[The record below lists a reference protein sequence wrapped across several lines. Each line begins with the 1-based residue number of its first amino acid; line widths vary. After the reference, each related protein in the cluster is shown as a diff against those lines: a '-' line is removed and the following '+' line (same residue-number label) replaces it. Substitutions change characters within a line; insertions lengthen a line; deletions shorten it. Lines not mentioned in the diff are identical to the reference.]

1 MVLAMVRGFRHLK
14 IIEFDRIAASEP
26 WERRKLSFPRT
37 PEFVLFRFNPRHR
50 LNAHTSMNP
59 TDPHMFQVTKD
70 RLRRPSN
77 RERQTAN
84 RYASLRLAILSA
96 YAAIAACIGCHMSAP
111 IYVWKS
117 PPMNHGGAM
126 TIAVGPIGGDLPIA
140 EKLDQAMIASRPQSM
155 PQLAVLYPDQ
165 LARSGGIQ
173 LVAYDG
179 QPSEMAMLGAARR
192 VGANYVLSGHIVQ
205 HQLESPEDRESTKQ
219 PWYRFLKRPPT
230 PERMMVRWS
239 LYETTTGKRVL
250 EQNVEMNRTDAEK
263 TYPDLAF
270 QPTGDLKVIAACA
283 RKSWEMVVPT
293 THATEASLALPWF
306 SLGSTQVRKGNAY
319 AKLGRWEDAERE
331 WQEAADQHPWNTAAW
346 TNLSIAAVAHEDFEL
361 ASSRLKHANTTVWP
375 GDETA
380 KTKSWIEKHQ
390 REYVSSFNPNNA
402 PPIRYYPNGAPRPS
416 MLGPFPRNP
425 SNAPPGNPALLNT
438 GEENSANQV
447 SVSNIKPKSLDEQPW
462 YTVLPFVPPPGWTW
476 KQWWSQPLG
485 W

>member
-1 MVLAMVRGFRHLK
+1 MLLVMVRGFRHPE

-50 LNAHTSMNP
+50 LNAHTSMNS
-59 TDPHMFQVTKD
+59 TDPHMFQVPKD
-70 RLRRPSN
+70 RLRQPSN
-77 RERQTAN
+77 PERQTAY
-84 RYASLRLAILSA
+84 RHAPLRLAILSA

-117 PPMNHGGAM
+117 PPMNHGGVM

-219 PWYRFLKRPPT
+219 PWYRFLRRPPT

-293 THATEASLALPWF
+293 TYATEASLALPWF

-402 PPIRYYPNGAPRPS
+402 PPTRYYPNGAPRPS

>member
-1 MVLAMVRGFRHLK
+1 M
-14 IIEFDRIAASEP
+14 
-26 WERRKLSFPRT
+26 
-37 PEFVLFRFNPRHR
+37 
-50 LNAHTSMNP
+50 
-59 TDPHMFQVTKD
+59 DPHMFQSSKSRV
-70 RLRRPSN
+70 RQQSN
-77 RERQTAN
+77 QQQMPADC
-84 RYASLRLAILSA
+84 SVFLRLALLPLC
-96 YAAIAACIGCHMSAP
+96 AAIATCFGCRMSAP

-117 PPMNHGGAM
+117 PPIDHGAAM

-140 EKLDQAMIASRPQSM
+140 EKMDQAMIASRPQSM

-165 LARSGGIQ
+165 LARRGGIQ

-179 QPSEMAMLGAARR
+179 QPSEMATLGAARR
-192 VGANYVLSGHIVQ
+192 VGANYVLAGHIVQ
-205 HQLESPEDRESTKQ
+205 HQLDYPDEKEASKQ
-219 PWYRFLKRPPT
+219 PWYRILKRPPP
-230 PERMMVRWS
+230 PERMTVRWS
-239 LYETTTGKRVL
+239 LYETATGKRVL

-361 ASSRLKHANTTVWP
+361 ASSRLKHANTSIWP
-375 GDETA
+375 GDETS
-380 KTKSWIEKHQ
+380 KTKAWIEKHH
-390 REYVSSFNPNNA
+390 REYAASFNPNNA
-402 PPIRYYPNGAPRPS
+402 PPTRFYPNGAPRPS
-416 MLGPFPRNP
+416 MLNPFPKNQVTP
-425 SNAPPGNPALLNT
+425 PPGNPALLDGGDN
-438 GEENSANQV
+438 NPANQV

-462 YTVLPFVPPPGWTW
+462 YTVLPFIPPPGWTW

>member
-1 MVLAMVRGFRHLK
+1 
-14 IIEFDRIAASEP
+14 
-26 WERRKLSFPRT
+26 
-37 PEFVLFRFNPRHR
+37 
-50 LNAHTSMNP
+50 
-59 TDPHMFQVTKD
+59 
-70 RLRRPSN
+70 
-77 RERQTAN
+77 
-84 RYASLRLAILSA
+84 
-96 YAAIAACIGCHMSAP
+96 
-111 IYVWKS
+111 
-117 PPMNHGGAM
+117 MNHGGAM
-126 TIAVGPIGGDLPIA
+126 TIAVSPIGGDLPIA

-155 PQLAVLYPDQ
+155 PQLAVMYPDQ
-165 LARSGGIQ
+165 LARNGGIQ
-173 LVAYDG
+173 LVSYDG
-179 QPSEMAMLGAARR
+179 QPSEMATLGAARR

-205 HQLESPEDRESTKQ
+205 HQLEPPEDRESSKQ
-219 PWYRFLKRPPT
+219 PWYSFLKRPPT

-263 TYPDLAF
+263 TFPDLAF

-293 THATEASLALPWF
+293 TYATEASLALPWF

-390 REYVSSFNPNNA
+390 REYVASFNPNNT
-402 PPIRYYPNGAPRPS
+402 PPTRYYPNGAPRPS